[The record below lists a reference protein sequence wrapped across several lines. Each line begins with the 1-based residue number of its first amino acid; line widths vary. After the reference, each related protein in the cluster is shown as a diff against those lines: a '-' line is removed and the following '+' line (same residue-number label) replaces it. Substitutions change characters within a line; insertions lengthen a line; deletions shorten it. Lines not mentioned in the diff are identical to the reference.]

1 MLRRDMLDP
10 LAWVLSRRELHGLLH
25 FSDPRQIVEAA
36 RRYRGRGHYSRLRPV
51 QKAWEIT
58 RLVERVAAQ
67 QPRAVL
73 ELGTAKGGTLWM
85 WCRATTALR
94 FVSVDLPGGLYGG
107 GYHCRRQKL
116 YREFIADRPH
126 AEMTLIRADSH
137 AEATLEAVTTA
148 LGGTPLDFL
157 FIDGDHRY
165 EGVRRDFELYQRLV
179 TAGGIIAFHDI
190 LPRIAFPDYGVH
202 RFWAEVK
209 PGYRHEELI
218 EDPNQGMMGIGLLIK
233 D

>member
-1 MLRRDMLDP
+1 MNHYI
-10 LAWVLSRRELHGLLH
+10 WGL
-25 FSDPRQIVEAA
+25 PTRNPEA
-36 RRYRGRGHYSRLRPV
+36 P
-51 QKAWEIT
+51 
-58 RLVERVAAQ
+58 
-67 QPRAVL
+67 
-73 ELGTAKGGTLWM
+73 
-85 WCRATTALR
+85 
-94 FVSVDLPGGLYGG
+94 
-107 GYHCRRQKL
+107 
-116 YREFIADRPH
+116 
-126 AEMTLIRADSH
+126 
-137 AEATLEAVTTA
+137 
-148 LGGTPLDFL
+148 L